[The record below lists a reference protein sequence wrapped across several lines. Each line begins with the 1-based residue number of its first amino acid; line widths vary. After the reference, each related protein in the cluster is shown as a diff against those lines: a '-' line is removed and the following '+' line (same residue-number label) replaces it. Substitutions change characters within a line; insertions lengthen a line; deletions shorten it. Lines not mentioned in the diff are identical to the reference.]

1 MGIVAIHHIFAERR
15 KSSERSEANNFK
27 FINCCMVRCE
37 ACVCAL
43 RMPSLVIISVNS
55 SRNALAM
62 SVLGCVSGL
71 QTKC

>member
-1 MGIVAIHHIFAERR
+1 MGIEAIHHIFAERR
-15 KSSERSEANNFK
+15 KSSEQSEANNFK

-43 RMPSLVIISVNS
+43 RMPSLVIIPVNS

-71 QTKC
+71 QTTC